1 METRWSN
8 KTEKEIKEKS
18 QKEKNQNNTSYK
30 HIDEAIL
37 SLKEKALLLYMR
49 NWEKYLIEF
58 LLEFQ

>member
-49 NWEKYLIEF
+49 NWEKCLIEF